1 MTSFGNNKFTFRF
14 FLSSVSILFVL
25 YFLNDMDVDSQ
36 YFAKLYAEEIAIDNN
51 NDSNHRNKEVDFT
64 YTVDSSEY
72 FEEDNVPQRG
82 NYNTSNNYIN
92 RNNSQLIQ
100 QQYEEQKDYNQVKKD
115 EKVLPGNRNDNQKYE
130 FTSIES
136 KQNNNTDSN
145 YEKSDYAIFK
155 VVINLQNIKKE
166 GYLRLISY
174 INGQSFKEDIQLSQL
189 DQSKISN
196 KLDVKLKVLKD
207 TELISLSPPDEFHA
221 CAYHIKD
228 LKKEYNSI
236 LNFDCNEADVQSSD
250 GLNTIRLFKPS
261 SLKYNDTQTFFEQ
274 NQNEQ
279 IHPNAEGERT
289 IKDKTNG
296 LDNKD
301 NDDKVFI
308 KVISPL
314 GDRKN
319 TKQLKIAAMV
329 RGQIQTE
336 LIKDVQKELGKSKDD
351 TITRTFT
358 FDRNTDIGN
367 IQIGD
372 LFLACVTS
380 EDLNPPE
387 GQECEKRLVKKFNSE
402 NSLSAR

>member
-1 MTSFGNNKFTFRF
+1 
-14 FLSSVSILFVL
+14 
-25 YFLNDMDVDSQ
+25 MDVDSQ

-51 NDSNHRNKEVDFT
+51 NNSNHRNKEVDFT

-72 FEEDNVPQRG
+72 FEEDNVPQRS

-145 YEKSDYAIFK
+145 YEKSDYAIFQ
-155 VVINLQNIKKE
+155 VVINLQNIKTE

-250 GLNTIRLFKPS
+250 GLNTIRLLKPS